1 MSLGSAPGIVVL
13 GGINMDLVTYSGRFP
28 NPGETVVGHRFLTY
42 AGGKGAN
49 QAVAAARMGG
59 RTAMVGQVGDDM
71 FGPQLLDGL
80 RAADVDVSGVAVAG
94 GETSGIA
101 VIGIDG
107 SAQNRIVQ
115 VLGANTTCGPAQVAA
130 VSAALDD
137 AQVLMLQLEAPVEVS
152 LAAAREAKSRGKT
165 VILDPGPV
173 RPFPEELLQLAD
185 VITPNE
191 TEAEALVGFPVY
203 AREGGGVDSSE
214 PAERAAAELLRRGAG
229 AAIIKLGAQGA
240 VFAAGWQGD
249 DSGFPV
255 RFLGRQTAF
264 PVEAVDTVAAGDAF
278 NGALA
283 VALAEG
289 MELERAVLLAC
300 AAGALAVTTTGAQ
313 DSMPTPR
320 GGTGVHGIG
329 SFGVR
334 RHWLSAVLR
343 RPIQPT
349 NSPPAP
355 ARTQPAAATPKTHQ
369 YATAA
374 IPSTIPSTA
383 IAVSSAGQGRRRHR
397 HGPDSFSFASAGK
410 RLPCRHQSH
419 GYDGHCCRRFPESVG
434 VRRGPTGQSPSGTA
448 PRTPRR

>member
-13 GGINMDLVTYSGRFP
+13 GGINMDLVSYSGRFP

-80 RAADVDVSGVAVAG
+80 RAAGVDVSGVAVAE

-115 VLGANTTCGPAQVAA
+115 VLGANTTCGSAQVAA

-137 AQVLMLQLEAPVEVS
+137 AQVLMLQLEVPVEVS

-255 RFLGRQTAF
+255 RFLGRQIAF

-313 DSMPTPR
+313 DSMPTR
-320 GGTGVHGIG
+320 AAVREFMATGH
-329 SFGVR
+329 
-334 RHWLSAVLR
+334 
-343 RPIQPT
+343 
-349 NSPPAP
+349 
-355 ARTQPAAATPKTHQ
+355 
-369 YATAA
+369 
-374 IPSTIPSTA
+374 
-383 IAVSSAGQGRRRHR
+383 
-397 HGPDSFSFASAGK
+397 
-410 RLPCRHQSH
+410 
-419 GYDGHCCRRFPESVG
+419 SV
-434 VRRGPTGQSPSGTA
+434 
-448 PRTPRR
+448 